1 MTAAAVSPENR
12 YVKSNLIGKLMNP
25 NEITL
30 VPAETGNRFGYELYL
45 TVRNIEKD
53 KIEDS

>member
-1 MTAAAVSPENR
+1 MTAAGASPENR
-12 YVKSNLIGKLMNP
+12 HVKSNLIGKLMSS

-30 VPAETGNRFGYELYL
+30 VLAETGNRFGHKLYL

-53 KIEDS
+53 EIEDA